1 MFRRRKQQPVHHRV
15 GNLIWPRIGF
25 RRSLT
30 YIWHRVG
37 RLHGTPH
44 SIAGGFAAGAAVSF
58 TPFVGGHFVLAALLS
73 LMTRSNVV
81 AGLLGTAVGNPWTFP
96 FIWIWTYE
104 LGRKMGIGADLAGEP
119 DFVAVFTDLP
129 SVIVKAV
136 ISFDLDAGYFE
147 NVWAVVW
154 PMMVGSVPTFIL
166 VWLAFYLVLKP
177 VVATYQARRI
187 ARRRR
192 KQVQARADAKLNGIA
207 LAPVDDEDLEDC
219 DPVEALPMEERP
231 IAREANG

>member
-1 MFRRRKQQPVHHRV
+1 MFRRRRQQPVHHRV

-58 TPFVGGHFVLAALLS
+58 TPFVGAHFVLAALVS
-73 LMTRSNVV
+73 LATRSNVV

-104 LGRKMGIGADLAGEP
+104 LGQRMGIGSGLMGEP
-119 DFVAVFTDLP
+119 DFVAIFTDLP
-129 SVIVKAV
+129 SVIVKAF
-136 ISFDLDAGYFE
+136 ISFDLDAAYFE
-147 NVWAVVW
+147 NVWAVMW
-154 PMMVGSVPTFIL
+154 PMMIGSIPSFIL
-166 VWLAFYLVLKP
+166 IWLAFYVVLKP
-177 VVATYQARRI
+177 VVATYQVRRI

-192 KQVQARADAKLNGIA
+192 KQEKARADAKLHG
-207 LAPVDDEDLEDC
+207 LAIVQGESEEF
-219 DPVEALPMEERP
+219 DPLEALPMEEGP
-231 IAREANG
+231 ATKEAKG